1 MAEELSVATWNVNSV
16 RARLPHLLDWLRSA
30 RPDVLALQELKV
42 AAEEFPAAAFEEL
55 GYAALV
61 NGQKTYNG
69 VALLSRRPL
78 EAPQAGLAEH
88 EGDPQAR
95 VVAATVAG
103 VRIVDVYVPNGQERG
118 SEKFAYKLR
127 WLDGLAQ
134 ALAGRPADEP
144 LVVLGDFNIA
154 PEARDIHDPAYY
166 AETILF
172 TDEERAALRRLLDL
186 GLVDLFRR
194 FHDEPKLYSWWDYRM
209 NAFRRNLGARIDLL
223 LATPSLAERALSCD
237 VDRAPRALEKPSDH
251 APVVARFRLA

>member
-1 MAEELSVATWNVNSV
+1 
-16 RARLPHLLDWLRSA
+16 
-30 RPDVLALQELKV
+30 
-42 AAEEFPAAAFEEL
+42 
-55 GYAALV
+55 
-61 NGQKTYNG
+61 
-69 VALLSRRPL
+69 
-78 EAPQAGLAEH
+78 
-88 EGDPQAR
+88 
-95 VVAATVAG
+95 
-103 VRIVDVYVPNGQERG
+103 
-118 SEKFAYKLR
+118 
-127 WLDGLAQ
+127 
-134 ALAGRPADEP
+134 
-144 LVVLGDFNIA
+144 
-154 PEARDIHDPAYY
+154 PAYY